1 MSSIVDQFEFV
12 QRTWANSAD
21 LPEAGSGH
29 DLIIGQRQEA
39 GGARAR
45 RIRLADPSG
54 KAVTVRT
61 LGDFVT
67 PVGGEY
73 FLAPPISAF
82 AGSDPGHP
90 GGTAGA
96 RRRPLS

>member
-12 QRTWANSAD
+12 QRTWANSPD

-39 GGARAR
+39 DGARPR
-45 RIRLADPSG
+45 RIRLTDPAG
-54 KAVTVRT
+54 RPVTVRS

-73 FLAPPISAF
+73 FFAPSISAF
-82 AGSDPGHP
+82 ADPLG
-90 GGTAGA
+90 
-96 RRRPLS
+96 RP